1 MVTSENKILTNI
13 FKKKISCSRLVYL
26 AKIKCE
32 NVCSAV
38 TLSGLEVN
46 RDFTVFTV
54 LVGFSR
60 PNISSNFTPHS
71 RRRPVYVIHHQAGV
85 CVSVVTY
92 FDSVKAAIVQPII
105 KISFP
110 HLNARKRRNRLL
122 DGKILPA
129 SFFFFSLPSFCLQK
143 H

>member
-1 MVTSENKILTNI
+1 M
-13 FKKKISCSRLVYL
+13 
-26 AKIKCE
+26 
-32 NVCSAV
+32 
-38 TLSGLEVN
+38 
-46 RDFTVFTV
+46 
-54 LVGFSR
+54 GFSG

-71 RRRPVYVIHHQAGV
+71 RRHPVYVIHHHTGV
-85 CVSVVTY
+85 CVYVVAY

-129 SFFFFSLPSFCLQK
+129 SYFFFLSLHSPFRSINSTKEGITRCDIKTHTVLSPICLLKFVNVLKVTMKYFFVEYFSIYYK
-143 H
+143 